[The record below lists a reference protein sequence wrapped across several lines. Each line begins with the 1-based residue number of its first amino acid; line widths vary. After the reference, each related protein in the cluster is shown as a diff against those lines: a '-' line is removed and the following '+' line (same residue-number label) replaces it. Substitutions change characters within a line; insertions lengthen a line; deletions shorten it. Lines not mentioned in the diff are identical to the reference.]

1 MQGGQIVEAGE
12 TAKVFAAP
20 QHPYTQKLLAASAK
34 GSPNPVPEGA
44 EPVLDVSNLRVW
56 FPIQTGLLRRVTG
69 HVKAVNQASLTLRA
83 GETLGV
89 VGESGSGKT
98 TLALAILRLVQA
110 QGKVL
115 FLGRD
120 LLLLSQRQ
128 MRPHRRDMQIVF
140 QDPFGSL
147 SPRMTA
153 GQIIAEGL
161 GVHGTGGDEAQQMVA
176 QIMADVGL
184 DPAMAARY
192 PHEFSGG
199 QRQRIAIA
207 RAMIL
212 RPKLVVLDEP
222 TSALD
227 MTVQVQI
234 VDLLRALQRKWGLA
248 YIFVSHDLRVVRAM
262 SHQVMVMRE
271 GDIIESGTTE
281 AVFAAPKTDYTRALM
296 QAAFGETR

>member
-1 MQGGQIVEAGE
+1 MRRFSTCNTVSAP
-12 TAKVFAAP
+12 FA
-20 QHPYTQKLLAASAK
+20 
-34 GSPNPVPEGA
+34 
-44 EPVLDVSNLRVW
+44 
-56 FPIQTGLLRRVTG
+56 TGLLRRVTG
-69 HVKAVNQASLTLRA
+69 HVRAVNDASLTLRA

-110 QGKVL
+110 RGKVL

-120 LLLLSQRQ
+120 LLPLPPRQ

-161 GVHGTGGDEAQQMVA
+161 GVHGTGGADPQQLVA

-184 DPAMAARY
+184 DPAMSVRY

-207 RAMIL
+207 RAMVL

-234 VDLLRALQRKWGLA
+234 VDLLRELQRKWGLA
-248 YIFVSHDLRVVRAM
+248 YIFVSHDLRVIRAM

-271 GDIIESGTTE
+271 GDIIESGSTE

-296 QAAFGETR
+296 QAAFGDTR